1 MLKYMLIQCK
11 HPDRFPNSPEPST
24 RLPGLED
31 SKDIQTTHSRF
42 EQHVWLLQ
50 VIFPAMR
57 IFLKPARQRATD
69 GSVVELTRLEK
80 LYKIFERC

>member
-1 MLKYMLIQCK
+1 MSAQQCYV
-11 HPDRFPNSPEPST
+11 DAD
-24 RLPGLED
+24 D
-31 SKDIQTTHSRF
+31 S
-42 EQHVWLLQ
+42 LLQ

-57 IFLKPARQRATD
+57 MFLKPGRHRATD

>member
-1 MLKYMLIQCK
+1 MAQTQMQKTDIFSVMPPYPNLAFEIIKVWMCQQS
-11 HPDRFPNSPEPST
+11 RRVFPW
-24 RLPGLED
+24 R
-31 SKDIQTTHSRF
+31 H
-42 EQHVWLLQ
+42 LLQ

-57 IFLKPARQRATD
+57 MFLKPSRHRATD